1 MPIIKGKFAD
11 IAGIDKYEAAL
22 FQDAADAITA
32 AEAWE
37 YIRTF
42 SGESFMYSRSAELHE
57 VCDGNPA
64 SQGSELSQIQA
75 HMKMLD
81 EHSGS
86 SYGITMRHM
95 EKIAKEG
102 WESYVTW
109 RTSR

>member
-11 IAGIDKYEAAL
+11 IAGIDKYEASL
-22 FQDAADAITA
+22 LQDAADAISA

-42 SGESFMYSRSAELHE
+42 SGESFMFSRA
-57 VCDGNPA
+57 A
-64 SQGSELSQIQA
+64 ELSQIQA

-86 SYGITMRHM
+86 SYGVVMRHM

-102 WESYVTW
+102 WERYVAW